1 MVNVLDFK
9 KDMGL
14 WHGVLTVSDKNV
26 SSILLLQIFSKL
38 RCVDL
43 PTADAITETG
53 EIIIIIMN
61 SLTLT

>member
-1 MVNVLDFK
+1 MNVLDFK

-26 SSILLLQIFSKL
+26 SSMLLLQIFS

-53 EIIIIIMN
+53 EIIIG
-61 SLTLT
+61 